1 MITPG
6 APIEQISEAHDISP
20 FFTVAIPGDECD
32 DFLDFSLHTRSG
44 HRTFG

>member
-20 FFTVAIPGDECD
+20 FFTVAIPPGDECD
-32 DFLDFSLHTRSG
+32 DFLDF
-44 HRTFG
+44 